1 MINYIFNLF
10 EGDEPYRE
18 GLSMQFIYFL
28 INFIL
33 SLNFDRLFLYYICNN
48 KKQNIMKL
56 NITKVLTNIANE
68 EYSTRFLLNAN
79 TEWNISADT
88 DYINMYRTEVEM
100 LNQKN
105 MMVQE

>member
-1 MINYIFNLF
+1 
-10 EGDEPYRE
+10 
-18 GLSMQFIYFL
+18 
-28 INFIL
+28 
-33 SLNFDRLFLYYICNN
+33 
-48 KKQNIMKL
+48 MKL

-105 MMVQE
+105 MMV

>member
-1 MINYIFNLF
+1 
-10 EGDEPYRE
+10 
-18 GLSMQFIYFL
+18 
-28 INFIL
+28 
-33 SLNFDRLFLYYICNN
+33 
-48 KKQNIMKL
+48 MKL
-56 NITKVLTNIANE
+56 NITKVLANIANE

-105 MMVQE
+105 MMVQECLSWSANNHQVCNARLETIPTFEEWMTNQLNQTSKYFVEA